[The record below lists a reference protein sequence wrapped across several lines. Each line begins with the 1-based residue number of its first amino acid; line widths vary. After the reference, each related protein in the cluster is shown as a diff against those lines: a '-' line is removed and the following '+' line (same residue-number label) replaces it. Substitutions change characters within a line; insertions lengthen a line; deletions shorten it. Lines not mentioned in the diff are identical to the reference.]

1 MSPNTTP
8 SAAKLKPAAP
18 IAEMGLTFSAEVLV
32 TEFLWIT
39 AVSSPTPI
47 FALGS
52 GRSHHARSVRGSSGQ
67 NSALE
72 NVIDLLNRNI
82 PHYPHEDY

>member
-1 MSPNTTP
+1 
-8 SAAKLKPAAP
+8 
-18 IAEMGLTFSAEVLV
+18 MGLTFSAEVLV

-52 GRSHHARSVRGSSGQ
+52 GRSHQETVKT
-67 NSALE
+67 SAL
-72 NVIDLLNRNI
+72 
-82 PHYPHEDY
+82 